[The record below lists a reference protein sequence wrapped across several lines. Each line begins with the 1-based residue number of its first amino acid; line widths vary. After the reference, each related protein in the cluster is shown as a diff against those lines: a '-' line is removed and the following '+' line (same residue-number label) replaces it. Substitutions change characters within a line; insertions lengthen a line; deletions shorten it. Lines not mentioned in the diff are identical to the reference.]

1 MVGFACDDTRP
12 VRDDNV
18 QWTGACHSARPLF
31 IRLQLRGNV
40 LMGSTATQRPEVA
53 ISSTEYDLA
62 VARDLAERL
71 IGRLLASSRN
81 AIYIGATAD
90 ASPARAKD
98 DANAWAKARIVV
110 VLHDRLWGKTPATA
124 AAAIALAARK
134 SKATAKSV
142 KVIRL
147 DDSPL
152 PSVLRGADARQIAQG
167 LEAITDWVATAIAS
181 AGGSLRKARASA
193 KATAATDADN
203 KRAEVAATFLGSSR
217 AVAVC
222 AREFER
228 LADNIAKRAATV
240 GEKTGTRAEVQR
252 MPDRCIVQ
260 MGPVALSVSW
270 VRERVDTVATG
281 RLMIAEWQGTVVR
294 ASQRPPEMQ
303 TKSVPHGPATLMR
316 ENILRAD
323 ATGEP
328 DWLWRHESTTDRGF
342 ASRDLAAQCVDSLV
356 LSLQETAT
364 ISS

>member
-1 MVGFACDDTRP
+1 MKQRERV
-12 VRDDNV
+12 
-18 QWTGACHSARPLF
+18 
-31 IRLQLRGNV
+31 I
-40 LMGSTATQRPEVA
+40 MGSTATSRPEVA

-71 IGRLLASSRN
+71 IGRLSSSSKN
-81 AIYIGATAD
+81 AVYLGATAD
-90 ASPARAKD
+90 ASPARTKD
-98 DANAWAKARIVV
+98 DNTAWAKARIVV

-124 AAAIALAARK
+124 LAATALAARK
-134 SKATAKSV
+134 TKSNAKSIR
-142 KVIRL
+142 VIRL

-152 PSVLRGADARQIAQG
+152 PAVLRGADTRQIAQG
-167 LEAITDWVATAIAS
+167 LDVIVEWLSTGITA
-181 AGGSLRKARASA
+181 AGGSIRKPKTAA
-193 KATAATDADN
+193 KAAAVVDETN

-228 LADNIAKRAATV
+228 LADTIAKRATSAAEKV
-240 GEKTGTRAEVQR
+240 GAKAEVQR
-252 MPDRCIVQ
+252 MPDRCLVQ

-294 ASQRPPEMQ
+294 APRPADMQ
-303 TKSVPHGPATLMR
+303 TTTTVNHGPATLVR

-328 DWLWRHESTTDRGF
+328 DWLWRGEPSADLGYV
-342 ASRDLAAQCVDSLV
+342 SRDLAARCVESLV
-356 LSLQETAT
+356 LSLQERA
-364 ISS
+364 SA